1 MFAFFGRNYDSIAI
15 TQLPL
20 DSMPNKTDSSSAF
33 KMPAAS
39 DSGPLH
45 TLSPERVN
53 AARVASNVSTT
64 TTYKSTTTSE
74 TESLDIQSSPTRRAK
89 ANLFGDYSPNKH
101 APTANVT
108 GFALPQ
114 SPSLPEIHALRP
126 HVRTNSDVQGLVKR
140 FEHLDVRDRDAE
152 STERRKRHEAELRRA
167 QIAREEA
174 ESDVKR
180 LREEVRRLKKEGDD
194 GRDRERKVA
203 RRLEVVQVRQP
214 ISRTPNENHA
224 LLILEQ
230 EELTTAKSSHD
241 SQCSVYEK
249 EMRKA
254 RKEAFKSS
262 SQVLKFQEELK
273 STRNTLR
280 ITQSGLDLEKQKV
293 QRKEQERFEMEYQL
307 IPLQEQVDKLKQ
319 KLKVVEEER
328 EALKTNLKEVEVARI
343 AAEGL
348 IALPVSETMDLDLL
362 SSPRKAPSPQKT
374 RSMFDV
380 LEEDKEN
387 LGASPRK
394 ASETRRLAEELDHE
408 RKRREHVE
416 DMVDF
421 LRMECQFKC
430 CGCRNASNSGH
441 QLAVELD
448 AELAAAV
455 ERIRAGMQHILT
467 PRRSFDEGY
476 GTQEDGSQ
484 QAVVPVASQVEESHA
499 DLQSQEPTVAAID
512 TAMTDD
518 AERSQT
524 FGVESPSQNRS
535 PGDQLLDEE
544 EEWLSNSPP
553 KPRRPTPPVEIAVV
567 GTMDLRP
574 STPPPQAHHPQQSP
588 FRNQPSIRTVTTTT
602 TVPIQFT
609 PISKPLKPFSV
620 PTDSESA
627 IEDAEN
633 IPPTPS
639 TAAALDGL
647 PPFDREAALKMI
659 EYRRGRAKS
668 IADGHATPRKQMLE
682 GVNGRRDISAPTLG
696 QKMPSAAKPLGGSAR
711 GRR

>member
-1 MFAFFGRNYDSIAI
+1 M
-15 TQLPL
+15 
-20 DSMPNKTDSSSAF
+20 
-33 KMPAAS
+33 
-39 DSGPLH
+39 
-45 TLSPERVN
+45 
-53 AARVASNVSTT
+53 
-64 TTYKSTTTSE
+64 
-74 TESLDIQSSPTRRAK
+74 
-89 ANLFGDYSPNKH
+89 
-101 APTANVT
+101 
-108 GFALPQ
+108 
-114 SPSLPEIHALRP
+114 
-126 HVRTNSDVQGLVKR
+126 QGLVKR

-152 STERRKRHEAELRRA
+152 SAERRKRHEAELRRA

-180 LREEVRRLKKEGDD
+180 LREEVRRLKKEGDE
-194 GRDRERKVA
+194 GRDRERQVA
-203 RRLEVVQVRQP
+203 RRLEVVQVRQE
-214 ISRTPNENHA
+214 ITKTPKDEHA

-230 EELTTAKSSHD
+230 EELNTARSSHD
-241 SQCSVYEK
+241 SKSSVYEK

-254 RKEAFKSS
+254 RKEAFKCS
-262 SQVLKFQEELK
+262 SQVLKLQEELK

-280 ITQSGLDLEKQKV
+280 ITQSGFDLEKQKL

-307 IPLQEQVDKLKQ
+307 IPLQEQVDKLQQ
-319 KLKVVEEER
+319 KLKIVEEER
-328 EALKTNLKEVEVARI
+328 EALKINLKEKEVARI

-362 SSPRKAPSPQKT
+362 SSPRKAPSPLKM
-374 RSMFDV
+374 RGFIDV

-394 ASETRRLAEELDHE
+394 FSETRRLAQELDLE
-408 RKRREHVE
+408 RTRREHVE
-416 DMVDF
+416 EMVEF
-421 LRMECQFKC
+421 LRMECQFGC
-430 CGCRNASNSGH
+430 CGCRIASRSGH

-467 PRRSFDEGY
+467 AQRSFDEGY

-484 QAVVPVASQVEESHA
+484 QTTVPATSQMEETQA
-499 DLQSQEPTVAAID
+499 DSQHQEPTVSARD
-512 TAMTDD
+512 TAITDD
-518 AERSQT
+518 VERSQT
-524 FGVESPSQNRS
+524 FGAESPVQNRS
-535 PGDQLLDEE
+535 PGNQLLDEE

-553 KPRRPTPPVEIAVV
+553 KPRQPTPPAQDITDSA
-567 GTMDLRP
+567 MDLRP
-574 STPPPQAHHPQQSP
+574 STPPPTQHPQHSP

-609 PISKPLKPFSV
+609 PTSKPLKPFTV
-620 PTDSESA
+620 PVDTESA
-627 IEDAEN
+627 ISDAEN

-639 TAAALDGL
+639 TSAIEGL
-647 PPFDREAALKMI
+647 QPFDREAALKMI

-682 GVNGRRDISAPTLG
+682 GVGGRRDISAPALG
-696 QKMPSAAKPLGGSAR
+696 QKVGVANSAGKTVGGSMR